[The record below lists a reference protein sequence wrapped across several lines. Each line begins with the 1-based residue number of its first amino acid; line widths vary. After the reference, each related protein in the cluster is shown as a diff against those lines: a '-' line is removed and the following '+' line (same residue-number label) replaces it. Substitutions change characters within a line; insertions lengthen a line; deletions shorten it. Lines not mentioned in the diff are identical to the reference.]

1 MEIDAERTARL
12 VSKIKKGGT
21 MKEMT
26 ESEKSAEFN
35 ALICE
40 AQALLIESDAMK
52 VTNTERKALNESPAY
67 CENDFMR
74 LAEEMREIADKFRKL
89 GGVK

>member
-1 MEIDAERTARL
+1 
-12 VSKIKKGGT
+12 
-21 MKEMT
+21 MKEMK

-40 AQALLIESDAMK
+40 AQALSIEVDAMK
-52 VTNTERKALNESPAY
+52 IKNLERKMRCESPIYHEPA
-67 CENDFMR
+67 FMR
-74 LAEEMREIADKFRKL
+74 LVKETRKIADKFRKL

>member
-1 MEIDAERTARL
+1 MNDHEQS
-12 VSKIKKGGT
+12 V
-21 MKEMT
+21 
-26 ESEKSAEFN
+26 EFN

-40 AQALLIESDAMK
+40 AQALSIEVDAMK
-52 VTNTERKALNESPAY
+52 VTNTERAALNESPAY

-74 LAEEMREIADKFRKL
+74 LAEEIREIAEKFRKL

>member
-1 MEIDAERTARL
+1 
-12 VSKIKKGGT
+12 
-21 MKEMT
+21 MKEMK
-26 ESEKSAEFN
+26 ESEKYAEFN

-40 AQALLIESDAMK
+40 AQAISVEVDAMK

-67 CENDFMR
+67 CEHDFMR
-74 LAEEMREIADKFRKL
+74 LAEEIRKIADKFRKL

>member
-1 MEIDAERTARL
+1 MNDN
-12 VSKIKKGGT
+12 
-21 MKEMT
+21 
-26 ESEKSAEFN
+26 EKSAEFN

-40 AQALLIESDAMK
+40 AQAISIEVDAMK

-74 LAEEMREIADKFRKL
+74 LVAEMREIADKFRKL
-89 GGVK
+89 

>member
-1 MEIDAERTARL
+1 
-12 VSKIKKGGT
+12 
-21 MKEMT
+21 MKE
-26 ESEKSAEFN
+26 SERLAEIN

-40 AQALLIESDAMK
+40 AQALSIEVDAMK
-52 VTNTERKALNESPAY
+52 VTNTERAALNESPAY

-74 LAEEMREIADKFRKL
+74 LAEEIREIAEKFRKL